1 MPKPPVQIGD
11 VYESRDKR
19 EEGRQVR
26 VVAAVPGVI
35 PSQPRRWICERLYD
49 GRPGNRKD
57 ETKLSTKNLQSK
69 WKLISTQ
76 ATDTLQELL
85 TRLESVHPDDI
96 APSLVPLR
104 KAWLEAGCPGLR
116 KD

>member
-1 MPKPPVQIGD
+1 MLKPPVKIGD

-19 EEGRQVR
+19 EKGRQVR

-35 PSQPRRWICERLYD
+35 SSQPSRWVCERLYD
-49 GRPGNRKD
+49 GRPGKRKD
-57 ETKLSTKNLQSK
+57 ETKLSTQNLQSK

-76 ATDTLQELL
+76 ETDTLQELL
-85 TRLESVHPDDI
+85 KEIASADLEGM
-96 APSLVPLR
+96 AGPLR
-104 KAWLEAGCPGLR
+104 DLRSAWFKAGCPGLR